1 MIWCKLKKWQSIE
14 GLQHSS
20 TSWKVCSDKAGNQ
33 ILKQWDK
40 SNMLEFLFW
49 DVELPPDVTY
59 YVFAK
64 RHFSTNVLDVW
75 SDPIPVMN
83 QSVEYSNILHK
94 EDTEIEIPTIFI
106 NKEDI
111 IKEGASNFPFRVSKF
126 RSNNDQHKY
135 TSYLILDQSDNILF
149 SRMLEQKNLTE
160 IQVPC
165 DYKFTIAKQLKFIAI
180 QGGVSG
186 LESPIARKFIEMGV
200 DHNFE
205 ILTNISNVLAKQ
217 ELIVKFGKIKQEGE
231 LGILQVELLEYSQ
244 DSVLESLK
252 LNDQNEI
259 KIPWYLLQE
268 NSRYRLRI
276 TIKDDMVDFRYVY
289 RTIQV
294 ENYTNSILRSLGTE
308 MNNKLEKST
317 MNNFIIPNGFHS
329 EALFNKKII
338 LPKNGG
344 GCAVYS
350 IGDKDNIITN
360 SPKDI
365 NLGLD
370 NNNDLWIRPLNK
382 ERILIDGIKNGKA
395 TFLIYSYNTYTEEYT
410 LVKSI
415 KRDDETIALGKTN
428 NILQISP
435 DEFIYNPVGTNKLKK
450 LNINTDAITNLAE
463 IPLEGITKAVLIRV
477 DNNRMYIVNGTTY
490 HSCMYNIADNTF
502 GLGYSY
508 GPNEYINK
516 DTKSI
521 PLINGSTLLVK
532 LTHENTDDDKSSIQ
546 YFNWKA
552 SRLENTKLGFKGNTI
567 GSTLLLYSGVVLL
580 TKVNGN
586 NTDIY
591 KYS

>member
-1 MIWCKLKKWQSIE
+1 
-14 GLQHSS
+14 
-20 TSWKVCSDKAGNQ
+20 
-33 ILKQWDK
+33 
-40 SNMLEFLFW
+40 
-49 DVELPPDVTY
+49 
-59 YVFAK
+59 
-64 RHFSTNVLDVW
+64 
-75 SDPIPVMN
+75 
-83 QSVEYSNILHK
+83 
-94 EDTEIEIPTIFI
+94 
-106 NKEDI
+106 
-111 IKEGASNFPFRVSKF
+111 
-126 RSNNDQHKY
+126 
-135 TSYLILDQSDNILF
+135 
-149 SRMLEQKNLTE
+149 
-160 IQVPC
+160 
-165 DYKFTIAKQLKFIAI
+165 
-180 QGGVSG
+180 
-186 LESPIARKFIEMGV
+186 
-200 DHNFE
+200 
-205 ILTNISNVLAKQ
+205 
-217 ELIVKFGKIKQEGE
+217 
-231 LGILQVELLEYSQ
+231 
-244 DSVLESLK
+244 
-252 LNDQNEI
+252 
-259 KIPWYLLQE
+259 
-268 NSRYRLRI
+268 
-276 TIKDDMVDFRYVY
+276 MVDFRYVY

-317 MNNFIIPNGFHS
+317 MNNFIIPNDFHS

-344 GCAVYS
+344 GCAIYS

-415 KRDDETIALGKTN
+415 KRDDESIALGKTN

-463 IPLEGITKAVLIRV
+463 IPLEGMTRAVLIRV
-477 DNNRMYIVNGTTY
+477 DNNRMYIVNGSTY
-490 HSCMYNIADNTF
+490 HACMYNIADNTF

-508 GPNEYINK
+508 GPNEYLNK

-521 PLINGSTLLVK
+521 PLINGSTLLIK
-532 LTHENTDDDKSSIQ
+532 LTHENTDDDESSIQ
-546 YFNWKA
+546 YFNWKT
-552 SRLENTKLGFKGNTI
+552 SQLENTKLGFKGNTI
-567 GSTLLLYSGVVLL
+567 GSTLLLYSGAVLL

-586 NTDIY
+586 NTDIF